1 MYIKTIMPF
10 LFLYRFY
17 TSPVCRGTIYCL
29 NYLSELKL
37 FWKLMLS
44 PTTQLITFCVSSPC
58 SIWCCVLHVAFT
70 DAVCACLCVQDA
82 LLLLQ
87 HHKTALHMPLT
98 E

>member
-1 MYIKTIMPF
+1 MYIKTIIPF

-17 TSPVCRGTIYCL
+17 TSPVCRG
-29 NYLSELKL
+29 NYLLSKL
-37 FWKLMLS
+37 FIRIEIILKTNVKS
-44 PTTQLITFCVSSPC
+44 NNSINLIL
-58 SIWCCVLHVAFT
+58 CVLSLFRLVMYTTCRIT

-87 HHKTALHMPLT
+87 LHKTALHMPLT

>member
-44 PTTQLITFCVSSPC
+44 PTTQLIAFCVLSLFHLVMC
-58 SIWCCVLHVAFT
+58 TTCRIYGRCVCMS
-70 DAVCACLCVQDA
+70 VCAGCIIA
-82 LLLLQ
+82 A
-87 HHKTALHMPLT
+87 TTP
-98 E
+98 